1 MKTEVLNAALD
12 GMRVV
17 LGLPDDLPIENCK
30 EPEYAGGRACI
41 LRALVDH
48 ELVSKEDAM
57 VWFRT
62 YAG

>member
-12 GMRVV
+12 RMR
-17 LGLPDDLPIENCK
+17 LALELPDDLPIENCK

-41 LRALVDH
+41 LRALVDN
-48 ELVSKEDAM
+48 ELVSKEDALI
-57 VWFRT
+57 WFRI